1 MNIKIKLWCLFTLI
15 FILDLSR
22 ELRLDHVDIF
32 CVASAVGQLLSNL
45 VANALWELDNGSALP

>member
-1 MNIKIKLWCLFTLI
+1 MNIKIKLCCLFTLI

-45 VANALWELDNGSALP
+45 VAYALWELDNGSALP